1 MTAIRTASIAAA
13 MLAAGLIAT
22 ACGGPQPG
30 HRQPSRVDQ
39 GLGYSSCMRA
49 HGVPNFPD
57 PVHGANGH
65 VSINL
70 GAIDPNS
77 PQVRSA
83 EHACQSVAPGGST
96 GSPPLTAAQQHAYLR
111 WARCIQAHGVPD
123 FPDPT
128 FPGGQVQINVP
139 ADVKTNGSL
148 QRAVPACAHIAPG
161 GSPIE
166 IGPRQ

>member
-39 GLGYSSCMRA
+39 GLAYSSCMRA

-77 PQVRSA
+77 PQAHPDGQAGRAVTQRQPA
-83 EHACQSVAPGGST
+83 VDTVAACQAD
-96 GSPPLTAAQQHAYLR
+96 LARDIRRHA
-111 WARCIQAHGVPD
+111 GVC
-123 FPDPT
+123 
-128 FPGGQVQINVP
+128 GRRRRRGQR
-139 ADVKTNGSL
+139 D
-148 QRAVPACAHIAPG
+148 
-161 GSPIE
+161 
-166 IGPRQ
+166 